1 MEAEPSRPAD
11 GERSGRQEQQHV
23 TAESS
28 LGSCPPQQP
37 QQPPNP
43 RPVHRALG
51 RLQNRQPKRTDLLL
65 RLQQQQAVGWQH
77 PDSPGPSSGGSFY
90 SPASSSTS
98 SLRSTSSTRGEPG
111 HGVLAQSSQ
120 EGLEGVSSPRR
131 GEKKPQKP
139 GKYVCTYCGRP
150 CAKPSVL
157 QKHIRSHTG
166 ERPYPCAPC
175 GFSFKTKSNLYKHR
189 KSHAHRIKA
198 GLASSRDEP
207 SLSGPEGSG
216 VGEDP
221 EEHTEGESTESEEET
236 GQHRKSSKEMLGQQ
250 KKGSKEVLGGSEE
263 SQRPEDSQAVKQR
276 LALRLSERKRGPMAS
291 PDDPPSSLST
301 SSSSLGPGSK
311 GSTESGYFSGSGST
325 DLSQVSPPS
334 ASAKTYAEIILG
346 KYGRLGGQQ
355 RSPHQQQPHSS
366 LSSSSGTEE
375 KSIPFAV
382 PKTQVIEHITKLIT
396 INEAVV
402 DTSEIDSV
410 KPRRSSL
417 SRKSSMESPKF
428 SAPKDPYAFD
438 PKGETPG
445 PSGLRHLH
453 NPEADPAGSQE
464 LSSVPLLRSH
474 SMPSSTS
481 QGEPSTSGTMSPR
494 GYRLCQS
501 FDEQQA
507 VVAEMRVGHA
517 QRMLRRQPAIEVPLG
532 AEVMLEEA
540 GPTSSSSSSYSSSA
554 RATELT
560 RQPQQQQQQQ
570 QKIPSLFECEA
581 CRARFQHSEGYEAH
595 RGICSG
601 QQTLEQESG
610 DVGKTCREDR
620 PQMMMHYKFRA
631 LAMAVRK
638 RRKEESLEE
647 DPPSPGSVTMSGS
660 SAGLI
665 PVPSRPEHS
674 QALSGVSLQTE
685 PKQQQQQQ
693 DRKGVSVIQHTSS
706 FEKQESIS
714 MESQEPDLRESQ
726 QTQQPEPKPSPS
738 TSRLIR
744 QPNIQVPE
752 ILVTVEPDADMPSVS
767 PPVTASSSKEA
778 ERVEEFQWPQRSQ
791 TLAQLPA
798 EKLPPKKKRLRLAE
812 AAQSSGESSF
822 ESVSLSRSPSQ
833 ESNISHASSL
843 SASFE
848 DAARSEGAAWA
859 VSSQSSQMLM
869 VPPASHQHHQ
879 SHKEMRRSASEQA
892 PASPQQT
899 EQISETRSKSFDY
912 GSLSS
917 QQSTSA
923 WKERRKC
930 LLVKHATL
938 GEPEQEEGASRAES
952 PKPGPSRPILPPL
965 YSTEA
970 SPRFSLEATGKAL
983 QLLQPQIFPPPQ
995 DVLPLQPRAQQ
1006 AFPPGSLSQLLPVTT
1021 AFPTEVLSTQIIHR
1035 AFIQSQSGPPHIQ
1048 INPAQIHMAEQLGL
1062 PFQQLPALVPLQ
1074 FSSRTRA
1081 SQTLYLPVPPRL
1093 PSLPAAESRPSISS
1107 MSSDL
1112 TRQSLVTISY
1122 HHPQPVIATCLA
1134 QLTPVVS
1141 LVVPVRLQTHIPT
1154 YASAMYTT
1162 LSQILASTRSQ
1173 EPISCTAMVIMGQVE
1188 REKLQRSYLKVPS
1201 PDIILPLSLPTEL
1214 ASGSGEGYGPLGAGG
1229 SKRML
1234 SPAASLELSTEAQ
1247 RHQKRVKEEGE
1258 GEQHKAG
1265 EEEEEEEEEEED
1277 GVQQKV
1283 REEEENKATGRKLEE
1298 GERKQPEREE
1308 VTTVKADGKQ
1318 EQVPRKHNR
1327 EEKEE
1332 MGKELTEKSSQKKEE
1347 VPAAGEGVGRPSTP
1361 SYPSLHTS
1369 TTVNWCYRNYVKPN
1383 PSAQRDPRAS
1393 VYSTW
1398 SVSAHNPN
1406 LPGLSTKVVLSLL
1419 CSKQK
1424 HSTETYTMATAPTPA
1439 KSELSP
1445 SNRTPH
1451 VSEVHATPPST
1462 VTEVKDQQQQQQQQQ
1477 QENEENKEMKDEE
1490 GPSTSKQGEPSRVR
1504 IFEGG
1509 YKSNEEYVYVRGRGR
1524 GKYICGECGIRCKKP
1539 SMLKK
1544 HIRTHTDVR
1553 PYICKH
1559 CNFAFKTKGN
1569 LTKHMKSK
1577 AHGKKCQAMG
1587 VSESSLDEP
1596 ESEETGSDE
1605 RVCGSEEQ
1613 EEHQF
1618 SDVEE
1623 SEDDDDNDDDDDEE
1637 EESASHDDPPSSCSS
1652 DTHLSTGGHSSCSR
1666 HSKQGTPD
1674 PEHPPGPS
1682 PSPGK
1687 ERSPRGVW
1695 PSSRRAASPGSRRA
1709 LFSRRGWKASPRAFS
1724 PSSESCSPS
1733 RSLSP
1738 RLELSSPI
1746 HSLSPRTELSSPSRH
1761 VSPSPERGPSPIRPL
1776 SPLRPISPSCYRSS
1790 QARTPPPPL
1799 GLQHRTTGYLPWES
1813 PSSKGSQFKLEKS
1826 GTAGKGSTFPEA
1838 SLFPPAFRLSTCEGY
1853 PGHQAADNIFSHLP
1867 MHSQQAKVPYLMIPI
1882 GGIQMVQA
1890 RPRSHPT
1897 TPSSPTSPP
1906 MEGPSLARFES
1917 YWGGTPR
1924 IQGLRT
1930 PGDHWSEHQAAGT
1943 SQSGRCSFSTA
1954 LTCSK
1959 PELETTDSKQY
1970 GSSHSS
1976 AQNRRSATETT
1987 ERCVRDSCSRAPL
2000 SRAASVVS
2008 RVTGQQAE
2016 GEEPPSGSD
2025 LVEGGAKGDS
2035 ARTDQST

>member
-1 MEAEPSRPAD
+1 MEAEPSHPAD
-11 GERSGRQEQQHV
+11 EERSGRQEQQHV

-28 LGSCPPQQP
+28 VGSCPPQLP
-37 QQPPNP
+37 QQPPTP

-65 RLQQQQAVGWQH
+65 RLQQQQAVAWQH
-77 PDSPGPSSGGSFY
+77 SESPGPSGGSFY
-90 SPASSSTS
+90 SSTS
-98 SLRSTSSTRGEPG
+98 SLRSTSSTQGEHG
-111 HGVLAQSSQ
+111 HGVPSQPSQ
-120 EGLEGVSSPRR
+120 EGQEGVSSPRK
-131 GEKKPQKP
+131 GEKKPPKP

-207 SLSGPEGSG
+207 SLSGPEASG

-236 GQHRKSSKEMLGQQ
+236 GRHKKSSSKEILGQLR
-250 KKGSKEVLGGSEE
+250 KGGTEALGSLEE
-263 SQRPEDSQAVKQR
+263 AQRPEDSQAVKQR

-325 DLSQVSPPS
+325 ELSQVSPPS

-366 LSSSSGTEE
+366 LPSSSGTEE

-396 INEAVV
+396 INEA
-402 DTSEIDSV
+402 
-410 KPRRSSL
+410 
-417 SRKSSMESPKF
+417 
-428 SAPKDPYAFD
+428 
-438 PKGETPG
+438 
-445 PSGLRHLH
+445 
-453 NPEADPAGSQE
+453 ADPPGTQE
-464 LSSVPLLRSH
+464 ASSVPLLRSH

-481 QGEPSTSGTMSPR
+481 QGDPSTSGTMSPR
-494 GYRLCQS
+494 GFRLCQS

-507 VVAEMRVGHA
+507 VVAEMRVGHV

-540 GPTSSSSSSYSSSA
+540 GPSA
-554 RATELT
+554 AKGGELA
-560 RQPQQQQQQQ
+560 RQPQQQQL
-570 QKIPSLFECEA
+570 QKTPSLYECEA
-581 CRARFQHSEGYEAH
+581 CRARFQQSESYEAH
-595 RGICSG
+595 RGICPG
-601 QQTLEQESG
+601 QEKLEQESR
-610 DVGKTCREDR
+610 DVRKTCREDR

-647 DPPSPGSVTMSGS
+647 DPPS
-660 SAGLI
+660 
-665 PVPSRPEHS
+665 
-674 QALSGVSLQTE
+674 VSLQTE

-693 DRKGVSVIQHTSS
+693 NRKGVSVIQHTSS

-714 MESQEPDLRESQ
+714 MESHEPDLRESQ

-767 PPVTASSSKEA
+767 PPVTASSSKET

-822 ESVSLSRSPSQ
+822 ESVSLSHSPSQ

-848 DAARSEGAAWA
+848 DTARTEPAMWA

-869 VPPASHQHHQ
+869 VPPVSHQHHQ
-879 SHKEMRRSASEQA
+879 SHKEMRRSSSEQT
-892 PASPQQT
+892 PTSPQQT

-912 GSLSS
+912 GSLSP
-917 QQSTSA
+917 QQSTSS

-938 GEPEQEEGASRAES
+938 GEPEQEEAAGLGLSSRAES
-952 PKPGPSRPILPPL
+952 PKPGPSRAIPPPL
-965 YSTEA
+965 YTTAEA
-970 SPRFSLEATGKAL
+970 RPHFSLETSGTAL
-983 QLLQPQIFPPPQ
+983 QLFQPHIFPPRQ
-995 DVLPLQPRAQQ
+995 DVLQQ
-1006 AFPPGSLSQLLPVTT
+1006 IFTPGSFSQLMPVTT
-1021 AFPTEVLSTQIIHR
+1021 AISEVLSTQIIHR
-1035 AFIQSQSGPPHIQ
+1035 AFFHSPSGPTHIQ
-1048 INPAQIHMAEQLGL
+1048 IRPAQIHMAEQLGIPL
-1062 PFQQLPALVPLQ
+1062 HQLPGFVPLQ

-1081 SQTLYLPVPPRL
+1081 DQAVYLPLPTRFTTHL
-1093 PSLPAAESRPSISS
+1093 PSPPATESRPSIP
-1107 MSSDL
+1107 SDL
-1112 TRQSLVTISY
+1112 THQSLVTISCHY
-1122 HHPQPVIATCLA
+1122 PQPVIATCLA
-1134 QLTPVVS
+1134 QLTPAVS

-1154 YASAMYTT
+1154 YANAMYTT
-1162 LSQILASTRSQ
+1162 LSQLLASTRSQ
-1173 EPISCTAMVIMGQVE
+1173 EPVSCTAMVIMGQVE

-1201 PDIILPLSLPTEL
+1201 PDIILPLTMAAEL
-1214 ASGSGEGYGPLGAGG
+1214 ASGSGEGGGPLGAGG

-1247 RHQKRVKEEGE
+1247 RQQKRVKEEEE
-1258 GEQHKAG
+1258 GEEHKPRD
-1265 EEEEEEEEEEED
+1265 EEEEQEKVEE
-1277 GVQQKV
+1277 KV
-1283 REEEENKATGRKLEE
+1283 REEEESKDTRRKLEE
-1298 GERKQPEREE
+1298 GEKKQPERVEA
-1308 VTTVKADGKQ
+1308 TTK
-1318 EQVPRKHNR
+1318 
-1327 EEKEE
+1327 KEE
-1332 MGKELTEKSSQKKEE
+1332 EESTEKSSHKKEE
-1347 VPAAGEGVGRPSTP
+1347 VPVVAEGVERPSTP

-1369 TTVNWCYRNYVKPN
+1369 TSVNWCYLNYVKPN
-1383 PSAQRDPRAS
+1383 PSVQRDPRTS

-1398 SVSAHNPN
+1398 SISAHNPN

-1424 HSTETYTMATAPTPA
+1424 HSTETYTMAT
-1439 KSELSP
+1439 
-1445 SNRTPH
+1445 
-1451 VSEVHATPPST
+1451 VHATQPST
-1462 VTEVKDQQQQQQQQQ
+1462 LTEVKDQQQQQQ
-1477 QENEENKEMKDEE
+1477 EKEDNKEMREE
-1490 GPSTSKQGEPSRVR
+1490 ERPSTSKQAESARVR

-1509 YKSNEEYVYVRGRGR
+1509 FKSNEEYVYVRGRGR

-1596 ESEETGSDE
+1596 ESEETGESDE
-1605 RVCGSEEQ
+1605 RVRGPEEQ

-1623 SEDDDDNDDDDDEE
+1623 TEDDDDDDDDEEE

-1652 DTHLSTGGHSSCSR
+1652 DTHLSTGGLSSGSR
-1666 HSKQGTPD
+1666 HSQQGTSD
-1674 PEHPPGPS
+1674 PEPPPGPS
-1682 PSPGK
+1682 PSPGQ
-1687 ERSPRGVW
+1687 EP
-1695 PSSRRAASPGSRRA
+1695 ASPGSRRA
-1709 LFSRRGWKASPRAFS
+1709 LFSRQGWKASPRAFS

-1746 HSLSPRTELSSPSRH
+1746 HSLSPRTELSSPIRH

-1776 SPLRPISPSCYRSS
+1776 SPLRPISPSCHPSS
-1790 QARTPPPPL
+1790 HTRTPPLPL
-1799 GLQHRTTGYLPWES
+1799 RLHHRPAVSLPWETPIAKGS
-1813 PSSKGSQFKLEKS
+1813 HVKPVSLLSSKPELDLRPSL
-1826 GTAGKGSTFPEA
+1826 PEA

-1924 IQGLRT
+1924 TQGLRT
-1930 PGDHWSEHQAAGT
+1930 PGEYWSEHQAAGT
-1943 SQSGRCSFSTA
+1943 SQSGQCGLSTA
-1954 LTCSK
+1954 QTCSK
-1959 PELETTDSKQY
+1959 LESETTDSKQY
-1970 GSSHSS
+1970 GSL
-1976 AQNRRSATETT
+1976 RT
-1987 ERCVRDSCSRAPL
+1987 APHTPTGL
-2000 SRAASVVS
+2000 LLGPPSAASQTVV
-2008 RVTGQQAE
+2008 
-2016 GEEPPSGSD
+2016 GEKPSVEQPP
-2025 LVEGGAKGDS
+2025 
-2035 ARTDQST
+2035 

>member
-1 MEAEPSRPAD
+1 MEAEPSRSAD
-11 GERSGRQEQQHV
+11 GDRSGRQEQQQHV

-28 LGSCPPQQP
+28 VGSCPSQQP

-65 RLQQQQAVGWQH
+65 RLQQQQAVAWQQS
-77 PDSPGPSSGGSFY
+77 DTQGPSGGSFL
-90 SPASSSTS
+90 SMASQSTS
-98 SLRSTSSTRGEPG
+98 PLPSTSFTQGEG
-111 HGVLAQSSQ
+111 HGLPSQSSQ
-120 EGLEGVSSPRR
+120 ESQEVVSSPRK

-139 GKYVCTYCGRP
+139 GKYVCTFCGRA

-166 ERPYPCAPC
+166 ERPYPCVPC

-207 SLSGPEGSG
+207 SLSGPEASV

-236 GQHRKSSKEMLGQQ
+236 GQHRKSSSKEMLILQR
-250 KKGSKEVLGGSEE
+250 KGGKERLGGSEQ

-301 SSSSLGPGSK
+301 SSSSSLGPGSK

-325 DLSQVSPPS
+325 DLSQASPPS
-334 ASAKTYAEIILG
+334 SSAKSYAEIILG

-366 LSSSSGTEE
+366 HSSSSGTED

-428 SAPKDPYAFD
+428 ATPKELYALD
-438 PKGETPG
+438 PKGESAG
-445 PSGLRHLH
+445 PSSLRQLH
-453 NPEADPAGSQE
+453 SPEVDPRNAHE
-464 LSSVPLLRSH
+464 LSTVPLLRSH

-481 QGEPSTSGTMSPR
+481 QEESHATGSMSPR
-494 GYRLCQS
+494 GFRLCQS

-532 AEVMLEEA
+532 TEMLEDA
-540 GPTSSSSSSYSSSA
+540 SLTSSSTA
-554 RATELT
+554 DTELT
-560 RQPQQQQQQQ
+560 RQPLHQQMH
-570 QKIPSLFECEA
+570 KIASLFECGTCGA
-581 CRARFQHSEGYEAH
+581 HFQNSEGQEAH
-595 RGICSG
+595 RSSCRAH
-601 QQTLEQESG
+601 ERESS
-610 DVGKTCREDR
+610 DTSKTAREDR
-620 PQMMMHYKFRA
+620 PLMMHYKFRA

-647 DPPSPGSVTMSGS
+647 DPPSPGSVATSGS
-660 SAGLI
+660 FAGLI
-665 PVPSRPEHS
+665 PVPSKQEHS
-674 QALSGVSLQTE
+674 QTLSGVSLQTE
-685 PKQQQQQQ
+685 PNQQQQQQ
-693 DRKGVSVIQHTSS
+693 QQQERKGVSVIQHTSS

-714 MESQEPDLRESQ
+714 MESQESDLRESPL
-726 QTQQPEPKPSPS
+726 TQQPQPKPSPS

-767 PPVTASSSKEA
+767 PPVTASLSKEA

-812 AAQSSGESSF
+812 VTQSSGESSF
-822 ESVSLSRSPSQ
+822 ESMSLPRSPSQ
-833 ESNISHASSL
+833 ESNISSL
-843 SASFE
+843 SLSFE
-848 DAARSEGAAWA
+848 DSARPELAIRASAS
-859 VSSQSSQMLM
+859 SSQSSQMLM
-869 VPPASHQHHQ
+869 VPSASHQHHQ
-879 SHKEMRRSASEQA
+879 THKEMRRSASEQT

-912 GSLSS
+912 GSLSP
-917 QQSTSA
+917 QQTASS

-930 LLVKHATL
+930 LLVKHPTL
-938 GEPEQEEGASRAES
+938 GEPEADVGASMSHLSRADS
-952 PKPGPSRPILPPL
+952 PKPGPSHSSHPPPPPC
-965 YSTEA
+965 STDVTLQYC
-970 SPRFSLEATGKAL
+970 LETTAKAL
-983 QLLQPQIFPPPQ
+983 QPLEPQFLPHSQ
-995 DVLPLQPRAQQ
+995 DVLPLRPRGQQ
-1006 AFPPGSLSQLLPVTT
+1006 TFPTGSLTQLLPVTT
-1021 AFPTEVLSTQIIHR
+1021 TIPEVMSAQVIHR
-1035 AFIQSQSGPPHIQ
+1035 AFLHSPGSPPIQ
-1048 INPAQIHMAEQLGL
+1048 INPTQIHMAERFGL
-1062 PFQQLPALVPLQ
+1062 PLPQLSSLVPFQ
-1074 FSSRTRA
+1074 YSSRARA
-1081 SQTLYLPVPPRL
+1081 SEAMFLPFPPRL
-1093 PSLPAAESRPSISS
+1093 TTHFPSPPTSGSRPFSS
-1107 MSSDL
+1107 LSSSL
-1112 TRQSLVTISY
+1112 THQSLVTISY
-1122 HHPQPVIATCLA
+1122 QPPRPVIATCLA

-1141 LVVPVRLQTHIPT
+1141 LMVPVRLQTHIPT

-1162 LSQILASTRSQ
+1162 LSQILTSTRSH
-1173 EPISCTAMVIMGQVE
+1173 EPSACTAMVIVSQVE
-1188 REKLQRSYLKVPS
+1188 RDKVQRTYLKVPS
-1201 PDIILPLSLPTEL
+1201 PDIKSLLPLTMPTEL
-1214 ASGSGEGYGPLGAGG
+1214 ASGSEEGYGALGAGG

-1234 SPAASLELSTEAQ
+1234 SPAASLELSTEAH
-1247 RHQKRVKEEGE
+1247 RHQKRVKEEEE
-1258 GEQHKAG
+1258 GEEYKAG
-1265 EEEEEEEEEEED
+1265 EEKEEVEDLDAKVSPEEK
-1277 GVQQKV
+1277 GKPS
-1283 REEEENKATGRKLEE
+1283 REKLEE
-1298 GERKQPEREE
+1298 REKKQTSVVQ
-1308 VTTVKADGKQ
+1308 VTTVKVE
-1318 EQVPRKHNR
+1318 EQLPRKYI
-1327 EEKEE
+1327 EDEKEE
-1332 MGKELTEKSSQKKEE
+1332 KKESSEATSQKKEE
-1347 VPAAGEGVGRPSTP
+1347 VPVVEEIVDRPSTP

-1369 TTVNWCYRNYVKPN
+1369 TTVNWCYLKYVKPN
-1383 PSAQRDPRAS
+1383 PSAQRDPRNS

-1398 SVSAHNPN
+1398 SISSHNPN
-1406 LPGLSTKVVLSLL
+1406 LPGLSTKVALSLL

-1424 HSTETYTMATAPTPA
+1424 HSSETYTMATAQKPA
-1439 KSELSP
+1439 LSSKLAP
-1445 SNRTPH
+1445 GSSGSPR
-1451 VSEVHATPPST
+1451 VSEVHATSPSSL
-1462 VTEVKDQQQQQQQQQ
+1462 TEVKDQRPYK
-1477 QENEENKEMKDEE
+1477 QEDKKEKREEQ
-1490 GPSTSKQGEPSRVR
+1490 GPSTSKHSEPSRVR

-1553 PYICKH
+1553 PYVCKH

-1596 ESEETGSDE
+1596 ESEETVGSDD

-1623 SEDDDDNDDDDDEE
+1623 SDDDDDDEDDDE
-1637 EESASHDDPPSSCSS
+1637 EESASHEDPPSSCSS
-1652 DTHLSTGGHSSCSR
+1652 DTHLSTGGLSSCSR
-1666 HSKQGTPD
+1666 RSKRGTPD
-1674 PEHPPGPS
+1674 PEAPGPS
-1682 PSPGK
+1682 PGPQ
-1687 ERSPRGVW
+1687 EPSPRGVW
-1695 PSSRRAASPGSRRA
+1695 PSRRAPSPGSRRA

-1776 SPLRPISPSCYRSS
+1776 SPVRPISPSYFRSS
-1790 QARTPPPPL
+1790 QSRASPSPL
-1799 GLQHRTTGYLPWES
+1799 GLQPRMPGYFPWES
-1813 PSSKGSQFKLEKS
+1813 PGTTGSHMKLEKS
-1826 GTAGKGSTFPEA
+1826 GTSGEWPASEPSRFPST
-1838 SLFPPAFRLSTCEGY
+1838 FRLSPSEAY
-1853 PGHQAADNIFSHLP
+1853 PGHQAVDNIFSHLP

-1906 MEGPSLARFES
+1906 LEGPSLARFES

-1924 IQGLRT
+1924 TQGLRT
-1930 PGDHWSEHQAAGT
+1930 PGDHWSEHRAAGT
-1943 SQSGRCSFSTA
+1943 SQSGWHGHSTV
-1954 LTCSK
+1954 LTFSK
-1959 PELETTDSKQY
+1959 PEMETTDSKQY

-1976 AQNRRSATETT
+1976 LRTRRSAPETT
-1987 ERCVRDSCSRAPL
+1987 EHCPRDSRSRAPL
-2000 SRAASVVS
+2000 SQAAPVASC
-2008 RVTGQQAE
+2008 VTREQPE
-2016 GEEPPSGSD
+2016 SEEPALGSD
-2025 LVEGGAKGDS
+2025 VSEEGAKGDS

>member
-1 MEAEPSRPAD
+1 MEAEPSHPAD

-23 TAESS
+23 TPESS
-28 LGSCPPQQP
+28 VGSCPRQQSQQQP
-37 QQPPNP
+37 SNP

-65 RLQQQQAVGWQH
+65 RLQQQQAVAWQQS
-77 PDSPGPSSGGSFY
+77 DAPGPAGGTFF

-98 SLRSTSSTRGEPG
+98 SLPSTSSSRGEPG
-111 HGVLAQSSQ
+111 HGIPSQSTQ
-120 EGLEGVSSPRR
+120 EGLEGVSSPRK

-207 SLSGPEGSG
+207 SLSGPEGSA

-236 GQHRKSSKEMLGQQ
+236 GQHRKFSSKEMLGQQ
-250 KKGSKEVLGGSEE
+250 RKGAKELLGGLEE
-263 SQRPEDSQAVKQR
+263 SQKPEDSQAVKQR
-276 LALRLSERKRGPMAS
+276 LALRLSERKRGPMAAS
-291 PDDPPSSLST
+291 DDPPSSLST

-311 GSTESGYFSGSGST
+311 GSTESGYFSGGST

-334 ASAKTYAEIILG
+334 ASAKSYAEIILG

-355 RSPHQQQPHSS
+355 RSPHQHQPH
-366 LSSSSGTEE
+366 SSSSGTEE

-428 SAPKDPYAFD
+428 TAPKDLYTFD
-438 PKGETPG
+438 PKGEVPG
-445 PSGLRHLH
+445 PSGLRHFYH
-453 NPEADPAGSQE
+453 PGAEPPGTQE

-481 QGEPSTSGTMSPR
+481 QGEPSTAGTMSPR
-494 GYRLCQS
+494 DYRLCQS

-532 AEVMLEEA
+532 AELMLEEA
-540 GPTSSSSSSYSSSA
+540 SPTSSSSSTARSSELA
-554 RATELT
+554 RH
-560 RQPQQQQQQQ
+560 PQQQQQQ
-570 QKIPSLFECEA
+570 KSLSLFECEA
-581 CRARFQHSEGYEAH
+581 CGARFQHSEGYTAH
-595 RGICSG
+595 RGVCPG
-601 QQTLEQESG
+601 KKTLEQESG
-610 DVGKTCREDR
+610 DASKTCREDR

-647 DPPSPGSVTMSGS
+647 DPPSPGPVATSGS
-660 SAGLI
+660 SAGL
-665 PVPSRPEHS
+665 PVPSRLEHS
-674 QALSGVSLQTE
+674 QALSGVSLQAE

-812 AAQSSGESSF
+812 ASQSSGESSF
-822 ESVSLSRSPSQ
+822 ESVSLPRSPSQ
-833 ESNISHASSL
+833 ESNISHTSSL
-843 SASFE
+843 SASF
-848 DAARSEGAAWA
+848 DDTARSEPATWAA
-859 VSSQSSQMLM
+859 SSQSSQMLM
-869 VPPASHQHHQ
+869 VPSASHQ
-879 SHKEMRRSASEQA
+879 SHKEMRRSASEQT
-892 PASPQQT
+892 PAGPQQT
-899 EQISETRSKSFDY
+899 EQTSETRSKSFDY
-912 GSLSS
+912 GSLSP
-917 QQSTSA
+917 QQSASS

-938 GEPEQEEGASRAES
+938 GEPEQEEGASMSQLSKAES
-952 PKPGPSRPILPPL
+952 PKPGPSHSIHPPL

-970 SPRFSLEATGKAL
+970 SSRSSLEATGKSL
-983 QLLQPQIFPPPQ
+983 QLLKPQILQASQ
-995 DVLPLQPRAQQ
+995 DVLPFQPRGPP
-1006 AFPPGSLSQLLPVTT
+1006 AFPPGSLSQLLPDTSAVS
-1021 AFPTEVLSTQIIHR
+1021 EVLS
-1035 AFIQSQSGPPHIQ
+1035 AFMHSQTGPSHIQ
-1048 INPAQIHMAEQLGL
+1048 IHPGQIHMAEQLGV
-1062 PFQQLPALVPLQ
+1062 PPHQLPAVVPLH
-1074 FSSRTRA
+1074 FSASTRA
-1081 SQTLYLPVPPRL
+1081 SQALCFPVPQRFTTHV
-1093 PSLPAAESRPSISS
+1093 PSPPTAESRTAIPLISS
-1107 MSSDL
+1107 AL
-1112 TRQSLVTISY
+1112 TRHSLLTISY
-1122 HHPQPVIATCLA
+1122 HHPRPVIATCLA

-1154 YASAMYTT
+1154 YARAMYTS
-1162 LSQILASTRSQ
+1162 LSQILASTRSH
-1173 EPISCTAMVIMGQVE
+1173 EPISSTAMVIMGQVE
-1188 REKLQRSYLKVPS
+1188 QEKLHRSYLKVPS
-1201 PDIILPLSLPTEL
+1201 PDNRSYLPLSLPADL
-1214 ASGSGEGYGPLGAGG
+1214 ASGSGEGYLPLGAGG

-1247 RHQKRVKEEGE
+1247 RHQKRVKEEEE
-1258 GEQHKAG
+1258 GEHRAG
-1265 EEEEEEEEEEED
+1265 EEGDAEQKARGEED
-1277 GVQQKV
+1277 S
-1283 REEEENKATGRKLEE
+1283 EATGRKLDE
-1298 GERKQPEREE
+1298 GDKKQPER
-1308 VTTVKADGKQ
+1308 VDATTVKVEGEE

-1332 MGKELTEKSSQKKEE
+1332 GEKESTQRTSQKKEE
-1347 VPAAGEGVGRPSTP
+1347 VPVVEEGDERPSTP
-1361 SYPSLHTS
+1361 SYPNLHSSTS
-1369 TTVNWCYRNYVKPN
+1369 VNWCYLKYVKPN
-1383 PSAQRDPRAS
+1383 PSAQRDPRTS

-1398 SVSAHNPN
+1398 SISAHNPN

-1424 HSTETYTMATAPTPA
+1424 HSAETYTMATAPSPA
-1439 KSELSP
+1439 KSKLALPCS
-1445 SNRTPH
+1445 RTPR

-1462 VTEVKDQQQQQQQQQ
+1462 FTEVKDQQPHEKQDK
-1477 QENEENKEMKDEE
+1477 KETREEE
-1490 GPSTSKQGEPSRVR
+1490 GPSTSKQSEPRVR

-1553 PYICKH
+1553 PFICKH

-1596 ESEETGSDE
+1596 ESEETAGSDE

-1623 SEDDDDNDDDDDEE
+1623 SEEDDDDEEEEEE

-1652 DTHLSTGGHSSCSR
+1652 DTHPSTGGHSSCSR
-1666 HSKQGTPD
+1666 QSKQGTPD
-1674 PEHPPGPS
+1674 PDPRGSS
-1682 PSPGK
+1682 PSTGQ

-1695 PSSRRAASPGSRRA
+1695 HSRRAASPGSRRA

-1761 VSPSPERGPSPIRPL
+1761 VTTSPERGPSPIRPL

-1790 QARTPPPPL
+1790 QARTPPSPL
-1799 GLQHRTTGYLPWES
+1799 GLQHRTARYLPWES
-1813 PSSKGSQFKLEKS
+1813 PDTKGSHFKLEKGGTSS
-1826 GTAGKGSTFPEA
+1826 GGPILPEA
-1838 SLFPPAFRLSTCEGY
+1838 SLFPPAYRVSTCEGY

-1867 MHSQQAKVPYLMIPI
+1867 MHSQQARVPYLMIPI

-1890 RPRSHPT
+1890 RPRSHST
-1897 TPSSPTSPP
+1897 ALASPTSPP
-1906 MEGPSLARFES
+1906 MEGLSLARFES
-1917 YWGGTPR
+1917 HWGGTPR
-1924 IQGLRT
+1924 TQGLRT
-1930 PGDHWSEHQAAGT
+1930 PGDQWSEHEAGGT
-1943 SQSGRCSFSTA
+1943 SQSGQCDLSTA

-1959 PELETTDSKQY
+1959 TELETTDSKQY

-1976 AQNRRSATETT
+1976 AHTRLSATETT
-1987 ERCVRDSCSRAPL
+1987 ERCARDSRSRAPL
-2000 SRAASVVS
+2000 SSAAPIAS
-2008 RVTGQQAE
+2008 RVIGQQPE
-2016 GEEPPSGSD
+2016 GEEPLSD
-2025 LVEGGAKGDS
+2025 SDPVEGRAKGDS
-2035 ARTDQST
+2035 ARTEQST

>member
-11 GERSGRQEQQHV
+11 GERSGREEQQPV
-23 TAESS
+23 SAENP
-28 LGSCPPQQP
+28 LGSRPPQQP

-51 RLQNRQPKRTDLLL
+51 RLQNRQPKRSDLLL
-65 RLQQQQAVGWQH
+65 RLQQQQAVAWQH
-77 PDSPGPSSGGSFY
+77 SDTPGPSGGSFL
-90 SPASSSTS
+90 SPAPSSTS
-98 SLRSTSSTRGEPG
+98 PLPSTSSTRGEHGPG
-111 HGVLAQSSQ
+111 VPSQPSQ
-120 EGLEGVSSPRR
+120 EGPEGGGPSKR

-207 SLSGPEGSG
+207 SLSGPEGTG
-216 VGEDP
+216 LGEDP
-221 EEHTEGESTESEEET
+221 EEPTEGESTESEEET
-236 GQHRKSSKEMLGQQ
+236 GHHRQSSSKEMLGQQ
-250 KKGSKEVLGGSEE
+250 RRGGKELSGGSEE

-276 LALRLSERKRGPMAS
+276 LAMRLSERKRGPMAS

-325 DLSQVSPPS
+325 ELSQVSPPS

-366 LSSSSGTEE
+366 LSSPSGAEE
-375 KSIPFAV
+375 KSMPFTV

-428 SAPKDPYAFD
+428 STPKDPYAFD
-438 PKGETPG
+438 PKADAPG
-445 PSGLRHLH
+445 PSGFGHLH
-453 NPEADPAGSQE
+453 SPEVDPSGSQE
-464 LSSVPLLRSH
+464 LSTVPLLRSH
-474 SMPSSTS
+474 SMPSSAS
-481 QGEPSTSGTMSPR
+481 QGDPSTSGTMSPR
-494 GYRLCQS
+494 GFRLCHS

-532 AEVMLEEA
+532 TELILEEA
-540 GPTSSSSSSYSSSA
+540 GPTSSSA
-554 RATELT
+554 RGTDLA
-560 RQPQQQQQQQ
+560 RQQQQQQQ
-570 QKIPSLFECEA
+570 QRGPSLYECEA
-581 CRARFQHSEGYEAH
+581 CGARCQQREGYEAH
-595 RGICSG
+595 RAVCTG

-610 DVGKTCREDR
+610 DVSGTCREDR
-620 PQMMMHYKFRA
+620 PQMMHYKFRA

-647 DPPSPGSVTMSGS
+647 DPPSPGPAAMSGS
-660 SAGLI
+660 SATLT

-674 QALSGVSLQTE
+674 QALSGVPSQTE
-685 PKQQQQQQ
+685 PKQQQQQ

-726 QTQQPEPKPSPS
+726 TTQQPEPKPSPS

-812 AAQSSGESSF
+812 VAQSSGESSF
-822 ESVSLSRSPSQ
+822 ESVSLPRSPSQ
-833 ESNISHASSL
+833 ESNISHTSSL
-843 SASFE
+843 SASCE
-848 DAARSEGAAWA
+848 DTARSEPAAWA
-859 VSSQSSQMLM
+859 STSQGSQMLM
-869 VPPASHQHHQ
+869 VPSASHQHHQ
-879 SHKEMRRSASEQA
+879 THREMRRSASEQT

-899 EQISETRSKSFDY
+899 DQISETRSKSFDY
-912 GSLSS
+912 GSLSP
-917 QQSTSA
+917 QQSAST
-923 WKERRKC
+923 WRERRKC

-938 GEPEQEEGASRAES
+938 GEPEQEEGAAMSHSPRSES
-952 PKPGPSRPILPPL
+952 PKPGPSHSRHPAL
-965 YSTEA
+965 YSAEA
-970 SPRFSLEATGKAL
+970 SSRLSPEAIGKTL
-983 QLLQPQIFPPPQ
+983 QLSQPQILPLSQ
-995 DVLPLQPRAQQ
+995 GVLPLQPGGQDV
-1006 AFPPGSLSQLLPVTT
+1006 FPPGSLAQLLPVTT
-1021 AFPTEVLSTQIIHR
+1021 AISEVLSSQIIHR
-1035 AFIQSQSGPPHIQ
+1035 AFLHSQTAPPPIQVHPM
-1048 INPAQIHMAEQLGL
+1048 QIHMAERLGIPL
-1062 PFQQLPALVPLQ
+1062 HQLPTLLPLQ

-1081 SQTLYLPVPPRL
+1081 SQALYLPVPPRL
-1093 PSLPAAESRPSISS
+1093 TAQLSSPPPIEAGPSISS
-1107 MSSDL
+1107 MSPAL
-1112 TRQSLVTISY
+1112 THQSLVPISY
-1122 HHPQPVIATCLA
+1122 PHPRPVIASCLA

-1154 YASAMYTT
+1154 YTSAMYTT
-1162 LSQILASTRSQ
+1162 LSQILASARSQ
-1173 EPISCTAMVIMGQVE
+1173 EPICCTAMVIMGQVE
-1188 REKLQRSYLKVPS
+1188 RDKLQRSYLKVPT
-1201 PDIILPLSLPTEL
+1201 PDIKSLLPLSLPVEL
-1214 ASGSGEGYGPLGAGG
+1214 ASGSGSGEGYGPLGAGG

-1247 RHQKRVKEEGE
+1247 RHQKRVKEEEE

-1265 EEEEEEEEEEED
+1265 EEEVGEKVGEEEA
-1277 GVQQKV
+1277 VSS
-1283 REEEENKATGRKLEE
+1283 KATGRKLEGEEPKRVEVVTVKVE
-1298 GERKQPEREE
+1298 GEEE
-1308 VTTVKADGKQ
+1308 QA
-1318 EQVPRKHNR
+1318 PRKHNR
-1327 EEKEE
+1327 EEEE
-1332 MGKELTEKSSQKKEE
+1332 EEAKPKKEE
-1347 VPAAGEGVGRPSTP
+1347 APVVEEGQRVGAPQLQSPERPSTP
-1361 SYPSLHTS
+1361 SYSSLHT
-1369 TTVNWCYRNYVKPN
+1369 TTSVNWCYLNYVKPN
-1383 PSAQRDPRAS
+1383 PSAQRDPQTS

-1398 SVSAHNPN
+1398 SVSVHNPN
-1406 LPGLSTKVVLSLL
+1406 LPGLSTKVALSLL

-1424 HSTETYTMATAPTPA
+1424 HSSETYTMATAPTPA
-1439 KSELSP
+1439 KSKLAPAS
-1445 SNRTPH
+1445 SRTPR
-1451 VSEVHATPPST
+1451 VSEVHATPPSAL
-1462 VTEVKDQQQQQQQQQ
+1462 VEVKDPPQH
-1477 QENEENKEMKDEE
+1477 EKEEKKKGRRDEE
-1490 GPSTSKQGEPSRVR
+1490 GPSTSKQSEPPRVR

-1524 GKYICGECGIRCKKP
+1524 GKYVCGDCGIRCKKP
-1539 SMLKK
+1539 SMLRK

-1596 ESEETGSDE
+1596 ESEETAGSDE
-1605 RVCGSEEQ
+1605 RVYGSEEQ
-1613 EEHQF
+1613 EEHRF

-1623 SEDDDDNDDDDDEE
+1623 SEEDDDNVDDDEE
-1637 EESASHDDPPSSCSS
+1637 EEESSSHDDPPSSCSS
-1652 DTHLSTGGHSSCSR
+1652 DTHPSTGGRSSCSR
-1666 HSKQGTPD
+1666 QSQQGTPD
-1674 PEHPPGPS
+1674 PEPPGPS
-1682 PSPGK
+1682 PSPSQ
-1687 ERSPRGVW
+1687 EPSPRRLW
-1695 PSSRRAASPGSRRA
+1695 PSRRAASPGSRRA
-1709 LFSRRGWKASPRAFS
+1709 LFSRRGWNASPRAFS

-1746 HSLSPRTELSSPSRH
+1746 RSLSPRTEMSSPGRH
-1761 VSPSPERGPSPIRPL
+1761 VSPSPERGPSPIRAL
-1776 SPLRPISPSCYRSS
+1776 SPLHPLPPSCYRAS
-1790 QARTPPPPL
+1790 QARAPPSPL
-1799 GLQHRTTGYLPWES
+1799 GVQHRSPGYLPWES
-1813 PSSKGSQFKLEKS
+1813 PGTKGSHVRLERS
-1826 GTAGKGSTFPEA
+1826 GTAGAVPMSPEA
-1838 SLFPPAFRLSTCEGY
+1838 SLFPPVFRLSASEGY
-1853 PGHQAADNIFSHLP
+1853 PSHQAADNVFSHLP

-1897 TPSSPTSPP
+1897 TTPTSPTSPP

-1917 YWGGTPR
+1917 PWGGTPR
-1924 IQGLRT
+1924 TQGLRT
-1930 PGDHWSEHQAAGT
+1930 PGDHWLENQEAGT
-1943 SQSGRCSFSTA
+1943 SQSGLRSPSAA

-1976 AQNRRSATETT
+1976 AHTHRSATETR
-1987 ERCVRDSCSRAPL
+1987 ERCVRDVRRSRPSLSLAAPL
-2000 SRAASVVS
+2000 ALHVI
-2008 RVTGQQAE
+2008 GQQSE
-2016 GEEPPSGSD
+2016 GEEPPPGAG
-2025 LVEGGAKGDS
+2025 LEEGGAKGDA

>member
-11 GERSGRQEQQHV
+11 GQRSGRPEQQHV

-28 LGSCPPQQP
+28 VGSCPPQQP

-43 RPVHRALG
+43 RPIHRALG

-65 RLQQQQAVGWQH
+65 RLQQQQAVAWQH
-77 PDSPGPSSGGSFY
+77 SDNPGPSGGSFFSQA
-90 SPASSSTS
+90 SPSTS
-98 SLRSTSSTRGEPG
+98 SLHSTSSTRGE
-111 HGVLAQSSQ
+111 HGQGVPSQSSQ
-120 EGLEGVSSPRR
+120 EGLEGVSSPRK

-216 VGEDP
+216 AGEDH

-236 GQHRKSSKEMLGQQ
+236 GQHSKVSSKEMGQQ
-250 KKGSKEVLGGSEE
+250 RKFGKEVLVGSEE

-291 PDDPPSSLST
+291 PDDPPSSSLST

-325 DLSQVSPPS
+325 DLCQVSPPS

-366 LSSSSGTEE
+366 LSSSSGMEE
-375 KSIPFAV
+375 KSIPFTV

-428 SAPKDPYAFD
+428 TAPKEPSTFD
-438 PKGETPG
+438 AKSETPG
-445 PSGLRHLH
+445 PSGLRHFH
-453 NPEADPAGSQE
+453 NPETDPPGTQE
-464 LSSVPLLRSH
+464 LSSVPMLRSH
-474 SMPSSTS
+474 SLPSSTS
-481 QGEPSTSGTMSPR
+481 QREPSTSGTMSPR

-507 VVAEMRVGHA
+507 VVAEMRAGHV
-517 QRMLRRQPAIEVPLG
+517 QRMLKRQPAIEVPLG
-532 AEVMLEEA
+532 AEVMLEGA
-540 GPTSSSSSSYSSSA
+540 SPTTSSA
-554 RATELT
+554 RGSELA
-560 RQPQQQQQQQ
+560 RQPQQQQ
-570 QKIPSLFECEA
+570 KSPNLFECEA
-581 CRARFQHSEGYEAH
+581 CGTHFQHSESYEAH
-595 RGICSG
+595 RGVCPG
-601 QQTLEQESG
+601 HQTLEQESR
-610 DVGKTCREDR
+610 DVRKTCREDR
-620 PQMMMHYKFRA
+620 PPMMMHYKFRA

-647 DPPSPGSVTMSGS
+647 DPPSPGSVAVSGS
-660 SAGLI
+660 SAGFI
-665 PVPSRPEHS
+665 PVPSRQEHGL
-674 QALSGVSLQTE
+674 ALSGVSLQTE
-685 PKQQQQQQ
+685 PKEQQQQQQQQQ

-767 PPVTASSSKEA
+767 PTVTASTSKEA
-778 ERVEEFQWPQRSQ
+778 ERMEEFQWPQRSQ

-822 ESVSLSRSPSQ
+822 DSVSLSRSPSQ
-833 ESNISHASSL
+833 ESNISHTSSL
-843 SASFE
+843 SASCE
-848 DAARSEGAAWA
+848 DTVRAEPVVWA

-869 VPPASHQHHQ
+869 VPSASHQHHQ
-879 SHKEMRRSASEQA
+879 GHKEMRRSASEQT

-912 GSLSS
+912 GSLST
-917 QQSTSA
+917 QQSTSS

-938 GEPEQEEGASRAES
+938 GEPEQEEGASLSQLSRVES
-952 PKPGPSRPILPPL
+952 SKPGPSRSILPPL
-965 YSTEA
+965 CSTES
-970 SPRFSLEATGKAL
+970 SPRFSLEATGKAV
-983 QLLQPQIFPPPQ
+983 QLFQPQIFPPPQ
-995 DVLPLQPRAQQ
+995 DVLPLQLRGQQ
-1006 AFPPGSLSQLLPVTT
+1006 AFPPGSLSQLLPCPT
-1021 AFPTEVLSTQIIHR
+1021 AISEVLSTQIIHR
-1035 AFIQSQSGPPHIQ
+1035 AFLNSQSEPPHIT
-1048 INPAQIHMAEQLGL
+1048 IHPTQVHMSEHLGIPL
-1062 PFQQLPALVPLQ
+1062 HQLPLGPLQ
-1074 FSSRTRA
+1074 FSSSTRP
-1081 SQTLYLPVPPRL
+1081 SQSIYLPVPPRL
-1093 PSLPAAESRPSISS
+1093 TTHVPIDSRPSISS
-1107 MSSDL
+1107 TSSDL
-1112 TRQSLVTISY
+1112 IRQSLVTISQ
-1122 HHPQPVIATCLA
+1122 HHPGPVIVTCLA

-1141 LVVPVRLQTHIPT
+1141 LVVPVRLQKHIPT

-1162 LSQILASTRSQ
+1162 LSQILACTRSQ

-1188 REKLQRSYLKVPS
+1188 REKLQQSYLKVPS
-1201 PDIILPLSLPTEL
+1201 PDIILPLSLPAEL
-1214 ASGSGEGYGPLGAGG
+1214 ASGSGEGYSPLGAGG

-1247 RHQKRVKEEGE
+1247 RHQKRVKEEEE

-1265 EEEEEEEEEEED
+1265 DEEEADE
-1277 GVQQKV
+1277 QQKV
-1283 REEEENKATGRKLEE
+1283 REEEESKSTGRKVDE
-1298 GERKQPEREE
+1298 GEKNQSESLEA
-1308 VTTVKADGKQ
+1308 TTVKVEREQ
-1318 EQVPRKHNR
+1318 ETESRKHNR
-1327 EEKEE
+1327 EEKEGE
-1332 MGKELTEKSSQKKEE
+1332 KLTVKTSQKKEE
-1347 VPAAGEGVGRPSTP
+1347 VPVVEEGVGRGSTP

-1369 TTVNWCYRNYVKPN
+1369 TSVNWCYLNYVKPN
-1383 PSAQRDPRAS
+1383 PSVQRDARDS

-1398 SVSAHNPN
+1398 SISAHNPN
-1406 LPGLSTKVVLSLL
+1406 LPGFSTKMALSLL

-1424 HSTETYTMATAPTPA
+1424 HSTETYTMATAPSPA
-1439 KSELSP
+1439 KSKLATANS
-1445 SNRTPH
+1445 RTPL
-1451 VSEVHATPPST
+1451 VSELHATPPST
-1462 VTEVKDQQQQQQQQQ
+1462 LTEVKDQQQH
-1477 QENEENKEMKDEE
+1477 EKEDSKEMKEEE
-1490 GPSTSKQGEPSRVR
+1490 GPSTSKQSEPPRVR

-1509 YKSNEEYVYVRGRGR
+1509 YKSNEEYIYVRGRGR

-1587 VSESSLDEP
+1587 ISESSLDEP
-1596 ESEETGSDE
+1596 ESEETAGSDE

-1623 SEDDDDNDDDDDEE
+1623 SEDDGDDNDDEE
-1637 EESASHDDPPSSCSS
+1637 EESVSHDDPPSSCSS
-1652 DTHLSTGGHSSCSR
+1652 DTHQSTGGRSSSSR
-1666 HSKQGTPD
+1666 HSQQGTPD
-1674 PEHPPGPS
+1674 PEAPAGPS
-1682 PSPGK
+1682 PSTSQ
-1687 ERSPRGVW
+1687 EHSPRGVW
-1695 PSSRRAASPGSRRA
+1695 LRRRAASPGSRRA

-1746 HSLSPRTELSSPSRH
+1746 HSLSPRTELSSPSRL

-1776 SPLRPISPSCYRSS
+1776 SPLRPTSTRSYRSS

-1799 GLQHRTTGYLPWES
+1799 RLQHRTPGYLPWES
-1813 PSSKGSQFKLEKS
+1813 PSTQGSHVQVDKR
-1826 GTAGKGSTFPEA
+1826 GTAVGGGTTLPETT
-1838 SLFPPAFRLSTCEGY
+1838 LFPAAFRLSTCESY
-1853 PGHQAADNIFSHLP
+1853 PAHQAADNIFSHLP
-1867 MHSQQAKVPYLMIPI
+1867 MHSQQAKVPYLMISI

-1890 RPRSHPT
+1890 RHRSHPT

-1906 MEGPSLARFES
+1906 MEGLSLARFES
-1917 YWGGTPR
+1917 PWGGTSR
-1924 IQGLRT
+1924 TQGLRT

-1943 SQSGRCSFSTA
+1943 SQSGRCGLSSA
-1954 LTCSK
+1954 PARSK

-1976 AQNRRSATETT
+1976 AHTRRSATESK
-1987 ERCVRDSCSRAPL
+1987 ERSLRDSRLMAPFSPAAAVASRL
-2000 SRAASVVS
+2000 I
-2008 RVTGQQAE
+2008 GQQPE
-2016 GEEPPSGSD
+2016 GEEQPSSSNP
-2025 LVEGGAKGDS
+2025 VEGGAKEGS

>member
-1 MEAEPSRPAD
+1 MEAEPSHPAD

-65 RLQQQQAVGWQH
+65 RLQQQQAVAWQH
-77 PDSPGPSSGGSFY
+77 SDTPGPSGGSFF

-98 SLRSTSSTRGEPG
+98 SLPSTSSTQGE
-111 HGVLAQSSQ
+111 HGQGVPSQSSQ
-120 EGLEGVSSPRR
+120 EGLERVSSPRR
-131 GEKKPQKP
+131 GEKKPPKP
-139 GKYVCTYCGRP
+139 GKYVCSYCGRP

-216 VGEDP
+216 VGEEP

-236 GQHRKSSKEMLGQQ
+236 GQHRKSSSKEMLGQQ
-250 KKGSKEVLGGSEE
+250 RKGGKELLGSSEE

-366 LSSSSGTEE
+366 LSSSSGTED
-375 KSIPFAV
+375 KNIPFAV

-428 SAPKDPYAFD
+428 TTPKDPYTFD
-438 PKGETPG
+438 PKGEAPG
-445 PSGLRHLH
+445 PSGLRHVHHL
-453 NPEADPAGSQE
+453 EADPPGTQE
-464 LSSVPLLRSH
+464 QSAVPLLRSH

-481 QGEPSTSGTMSPR
+481 QGEPTTSGTVSPR

-507 VVAEMRVGHA
+507 MVAEMRVGHA

-532 AEVMLEEA
+532 AELLLEESS
-540 GPTSSSSSSYSSSA
+540 PTSSA
-554 RATELT
+554 RGTELA
-560 RQPQQQQQQQ
+560 RQPQQQQQQRS
-570 QKIPSLFECEA
+570 PSLFECEA
-581 CRARFQHSEGYEAH
+581 CRAHFQHSEGYETH
-595 RGICSG
+595 KSICAG
-601 QQTLEQESG
+601 QQTLEQESR
-610 DVGKTCREDR
+610 DASKTCREDR

-647 DPPSPGSVTMSGS
+647 DPPSPGSVAMSGS

-665 PVPSRPEHS
+665 PVPNRPEHS

-685 PKQQQQQQ
+685 PKQQQQQ

-714 MESQEPDLRESQ
+714 MESQEPDLSDSP
-726 QTQQPEPKPSPS
+726 QTQQPEPKPLPS

-822 ESVSLSRSPSQ
+822 ESVSLPRSPSQ
-833 ESNISHASSL
+833 ESNISHTSSL

-848 DAARSEGAAWA
+848 DTARSESAIWA
-859 VSSQSSQMLM
+859 SSNQSSQMLM
-869 VPPASHQHHQ
+869 VPYASHQHHQ

-912 GSLSS
+912 GSLSP
-917 QQSTSA
+917 QQSASS

-938 GEPEQEEGASRAES
+938 GEPEQEEGTSMSQLSRSES
-952 PKPGPSRPILPPL
+952 PKPGPSHTIHPPL
-965 YSTEA
+965 YSTE
-970 SPRFSLEATGKAL
+970 SSSRFSLEATGKAL
-983 QLLQPQIFPPPQ
+983 QLLQPQIFPPAQ
-995 DVLPLQPRAQQ
+995 DMLPLQPRGQRT
-1006 AFPPGSLSQLLPVTT
+1006 FSTGSLSQLLPVTT
-1021 AFPTEVLSTQIIHR
+1021 AYPEVLSTQIIRR
-1035 AFIQSQSGPPHIQ
+1035 AFLHSQTGRSPIQ
-1048 INPAQIHMAEQLGL
+1048 IHPAQIHMAERLGV
-1062 PFQQLPALVPLQ
+1062 PFHQLPALVPLQ
-1074 FSSRTRA
+1074 FPSRTRA
-1081 SQTLYLPVPPRL
+1081 SPALYMPFPPRL
-1093 PSLPAAESRPSISS
+1093 TAHVPSPPTSESRPSISS
-1107 MSSDL
+1107 MSSAL
-1112 TRQSLVTISY
+1112 AHQSLVTISC
-1122 HHPQPVIATCLA
+1122 HNPRPVIATCLA

-1188 REKLQRSYLKVPS
+1188 RDKLQRSYLKVPS
-1201 PDIILPLSLPTEL
+1201 PDIKSFLPLSLPTDL
-1214 ASGSGEGYGPLGAGG
+1214 ASGSEEGYGPLGAGG

-1265 EEEEEEEEEEED
+1265 EKEEED
-1277 GVQQKV
+1277 VEQQV
-1283 REEEENKATGRKLEE
+1283 RQEEESKATGRKLEE
-1298 GERKQPEREE
+1298 GEKKQPERVE
-1308 VTTVKADGKQ
+1308 VTTVKVKGEQ
-1318 EQVPRKHNR
+1318 EQVPREQ
-1327 EEKEE
+1327 EEEQS
-1332 MGKELTEKSSQKKEE
+1332 TEKTSKKKEK
-1347 VPAAGEGVGRPSTP
+1347 VPTVEEGVERPSTP
-1361 SYPSLHTS
+1361 SYPSLHFSTS
-1369 TTVNWCYRNYVKPN
+1369 VNWCYLNYIKPN
-1383 PSAQRDPRAS
+1383 PTTLRDPSTS

-1406 LPGLSTKVVLSLL
+1406 LPGLSTKVALSLL

-1424 HSTETYTMATAPTPA
+1424 HSSETYTMAMAPMVKSKLAPA
-1439 KSELSP
+1439 SS
-1445 SNRTPH
+1445 RTPR

-1462 VTEVKDQQQQQQQQQ
+1462 LTKVKDQQQH
-1477 QENEENKEMKDEE
+1477 EKEENKEMGEEE
-1490 GPSTSKQGEPSRVR
+1490 GPSTSKQSDASRVR

-1596 ESEETGSDE
+1596 ESEETAGSEE

-1652 DTHLSTGGHSSCSR
+1652 DTHPSTGGHSSCSR
-1666 HSKQGTPD
+1666 HSQQGTPE
-1674 PEHPPGPS
+1674 PEPLGPGPS
-1682 PSPGK
+1682 PSQEP
-1687 ERSPRGVW
+1687 SPRGVW
-1695 PSSRRAASPGSRRA
+1695 PSRRAASPGSRRA
-1709 LFSRRGWKASPRAFS
+1709 LFSRRGWKASPRTFS

-1746 HSLSPRTELSSPSRH
+1746 HNLSPRTELSSPSRH

-1790 QARTPPPPL
+1790 QAQTPPLPL
-1799 GLQHRTTGYLPWES
+1799 GLQHRIPGYLPWES
-1813 PSSKGSQFKLEKS
+1813 PGTKGGHVKPEKG
-1826 GTAGKGSTFPEA
+1826 GTAAEGPILPETR
-1838 SLFPPAFRLSTCEGY
+1838 LFPPAFRLSTCESY
-1853 PGHQAADNIFSHLP
+1853 SGHQTADNIFSHLP
-1867 MHSQQAKVPYLMIPI
+1867 MHSQQAKVPCLMIPI

-1924 IQGLRT
+1924 TQGLRT
-1930 PGDHWSEHQAAGT
+1930 PGNHWSEYQAAGT
-1943 SQSGRCSFSTA
+1943 SQSGQCVFSTA

-1976 AQNRRSATETT
+1976 SHTRKSATETT
-1987 ERCVRDSCSRAPL
+1987 EHCVRDSRSRAPL
-2000 SRAASVVS
+2000 SLAATVASPAI
-2008 RVTGQQAE
+2008 GQQPE
-2016 GEEPPSGSD
+2016 GEEPPSGGD
-2025 LVEGGAKGDS
+2025 QVEGGAKGDS
-2035 ARTDQST
+2035 AGTDQST